1 MPVCDMPV
9 QEGDELSVL
18 EEGSAGGAFGAA
30 QAHADANAAEGG
42 LSINQRFQDLLMSW
56 STSANTKREAL
67 KRLGMYHGAWRRE
80 SISR

>member
-1 MPVCDMPV
+1 MPV

-18 EEGSAGGAFGAA
+18 EEGSAAGGAFGAA
-30 QAHADANAAEGG
+30 QAHADANAGEGG

-67 KRLGMYHGAWRRE
+67 KGLGMYHGAWKRE
-80 SISR
+80 SVSR